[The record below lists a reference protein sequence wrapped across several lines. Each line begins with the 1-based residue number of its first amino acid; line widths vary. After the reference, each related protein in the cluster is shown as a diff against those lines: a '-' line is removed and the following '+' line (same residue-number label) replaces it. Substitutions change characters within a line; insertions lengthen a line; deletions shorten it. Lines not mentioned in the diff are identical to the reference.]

1 MRVCERILEPAQ
13 LIGQRQNMDS
23 CKHDHPELKYD
34 AGPSLHPY
42 KCAHTA
48 TPQISARPAI
58 LCMLADRSTH
68 SCWHVPVETAYLSD
82 KWNTVN
88 NRLNNYSSDLTCQ
101 VVPAAKKQEEG

>member
-13 LIGQRQNMDS
+13 LIGQRQNMNS

-34 AGPSLHPY
+34 AGRSLHPY

-58 LCMLADRSTH
+58 LCMQADESTH
-68 SCWHVPVETAYLSD
+68 ICWHVPVETAYLSD

-88 NRLNNYSSDLTCQ
+88 NRLNNYPSDLTCQ
-101 VVPAAKKQEEG
+101 NVPAAKKQEEG